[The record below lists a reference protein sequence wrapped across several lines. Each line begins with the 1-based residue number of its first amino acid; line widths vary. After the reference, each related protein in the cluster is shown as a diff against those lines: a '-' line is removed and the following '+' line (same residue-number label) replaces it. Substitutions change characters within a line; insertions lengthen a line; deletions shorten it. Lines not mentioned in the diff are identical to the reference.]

1 MPGTGAGG
9 RDTGAQHLL
18 LVVCGVTFSG
28 GQKGREFP
36 AWVVETH
43 GNGSLL
49 TNAVNEAGT
58 CSLGVSPPECRPL
71 SRLLGARRALSR
83 GCTDWAFWA
92 PGAHRVWRGAEVPT
106 GRPPCQLGRA
116 PRGPQGAG
124 TWQRLERQ
132 AGELGQS
139 GSTAAWK
146 AGRGV
151 RADPPSEP
159 QHGPSRAEAPGT
171 LGSPP
176 PRAGQ
181 HQGVTTHQSS
191 LPPAALSL
199 SLPECQSG
207 PLWSRPGC
215 QLGHARYKTRGPLWV
230 SGWGRGHLHVSTSL
244 ILNGPLQGQLAKALS
259 IVQWGEHGGV
269 RFHSRSRLPPF
280 FVPEVL
286 PSLLFILE
294 YGWPCPDLWSLW
306 SLGREMCVGIASL
319 YRD

>member
-1 MPGTGAGG
+1 MAAARKASGRAGPVRVHGCLEGRERRASGPTKWAPARPFQSRGAG
-9 RDTGAQHLL
+9 D
-18 LVVCGVTFSG
+18 SG
-28 GQKGREFP
+28 
-36 AWVVETH
+36 
-43 GNGSLL
+43 
-49 TNAVNEAGT
+49 
-58 CSLGVSPPECRPL
+58 
-71 SRLLGARRALSR
+71 
-83 GCTDWAFWA
+83 
-92 PGAHRVWRGAEVPT
+92 
-106 GRPPCQLGRA
+106 
-116 PRGPQGAG
+116 
-124 TWQRLERQ
+124 
-132 AGELGQS
+132 
-139 GSTAAWK
+139 
-146 AGRGV
+146 
-151 RADPPSEP
+151 EP
-159 QHGPSRAEAPGT
+159 
-171 LGSPP
+171 PP

>member
-1 MPGTGAGG
+1 M
-9 RDTGAQHLL
+9 
-18 LVVCGVTFSG
+18 VCGVIFSG
-28 GQKGREFP
+28 GQKGREFL

-71 SRLLGARRALSR
+71 SQLLGARRALSR

-176 PRAGQ
+176 PGLGSTKARPPTRAACL
-181 HQGVTTHQSS
+181 
-191 LPPAALSL
+191 LPPSLFLFQNANLAPCGADPDASWGTREYKIYPYDALIVTNRIRVKLPKDVDRTRLERHL
-199 SLPECQSG
+199 SPEDFQEVFGMSVEEFDRLA
-207 PLWSRPGC
+207 LWKRND
-215 QLGHARYKTRGPLWV
+215 LKK
-230 SGWGRGHLHVSTSL
+230 
-244 ILNGPLQGQLAKALS
+244 KAL
-259 IVQWGEHGGV
+259 
-269 RFHSRSRLPPF
+269 
-280 FVPEVL
+280 
-286 PSLLFILE
+286 LF
-294 YGWPCPDLWSLW
+294 
-306 SLGREMCVGIASL
+306 
-319 YRD
+319 